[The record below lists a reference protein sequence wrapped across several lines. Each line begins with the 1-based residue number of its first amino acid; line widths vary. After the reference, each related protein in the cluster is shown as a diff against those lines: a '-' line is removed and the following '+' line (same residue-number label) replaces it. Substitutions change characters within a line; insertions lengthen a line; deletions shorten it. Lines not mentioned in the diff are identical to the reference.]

1 NTPASRC
8 GSARTRWSPRCAV
21 RSAGPSSPPAPT
33 WPVRRH
39 PRAARRWIR
48 RCSPSSMA
56 ASAAR
61 PGAAGAPATSAMPA
75 PARCCA
81 GPESDR
87 TRRPRRLGPA
97 RSTPENAAMRASAAL
112 LLASALAACGLAG
125 PAAAQDSFKVYRCTS
140 DDGRVALRDSPCPDG
155 QAQEVRTMR
164 TPRDAPPRPE
174 LEAAEPAAPAPAA
187 APPVVERTVVLR
199 TPQPMCECTTP
210 DGDRYTSDS
219 PAGNPRWV
227 PLWTLGYPP
236 PVPRGTRPPLAI
248 TGGTVEIR
256 QEGTTLR
263 RPGVGPAWMAGAG
276 TWIRDTCH

>member
-1 NTPASRC
+1 
-8 GSARTRWSPRCAV
+8 
-21 RSAGPSSPPAPT
+21 
-33 WPVRRH
+33 
-39 PRAARRWIR
+39 
-48 RCSPSSMA
+48 
-56 ASAAR
+56 
-61 PGAAGAPATSAMPA
+61 
-75 PARCCA
+75 
-81 GPESDR
+81 
-87 TRRPRRLGPA
+87 
-97 RSTPENAAMRASAAL
+97 MRASAAL

-199 TPQPMCECTTP
+199 TPQPMFECTTP

-276 TWIRDTCH
+276 TWIRDTCHPLPQAEVCDRLRDERSEVRRAFFNGMPSEREVLRVRERSLNARLDADCGGH